1 MVLGNWVPFHGV
13 LGVIES
19 FFVRKYQTSG
29 DFCYIESIIFTMRK
43 QHRAADAPL
52 VQEMTAAENRT
63 EDRMFHLFSDQLHS
77 ITEHLALLNKTPF
90 DQAQY
95 LLQTEALIRDLQS
108 AQTYFSE
115 LQRWQIFKELIL
127 VHGTTLE
134 NVSQDYQLV
143 VLQSRISGLA
153 RHVPDD
159 KDIYRLQL
167 RKLSE
172 EGEKLKDLSKQLIQ
186 LFSKYYLSPHD
197 GSKGEAR

>member
-1 MVLGNWVPFHGV
+1 
-13 LGVIES
+13 
-19 FFVRKYQTSG
+19 
-29 DFCYIESIIFTMRK
+29 
-43 QHRAADAPL
+43 
-52 VQEMTAAENRT
+52 MTAAENRT

-77 ITEHLALLNKTPF
+77 ITEHLALLKKTPF

-95 LLQTEALIRDLQS
+95 LLQTEALIRDILS
-108 AQTYFSE
+108 AQTSFTE
-115 LQRWQIFKELIL
+115 LQRWQVFKELIL

-134 NVSQDYQLV
+134 NLSQEIDYQLT

-153 RHVPDD
+153 KHVPDD

-172 EGEKLKDLSKQLIQ
+172 EGEKLKDLSKQLIR

-197 GSKGEAR
+197 GPKGEAR